1 MIKPWWRFSLCFQND
16 SSRCHFFTLY
26 TILLLKAST
35 CLFLLLQPAF
45 KKKKKKSREQ
55 IVKHSREKR
64 FGKSSYFKNVLS
76 KTLIRLS
83 PYSLFSFCLK
93 IFFRVQLI
101 YNVVL
106 VSGAQQSESA
116 IHIHICTLFQILFPY
131 RPLQTI
137 ESRVPSTVPCAIQ
150 QVLVDYFIYS
160 NVYMLIPNS

>member
-116 IHIHICTLFQILFPY
+116 IHIHICTLFQILFPCRSEKDKY
-131 RPLQTI
+131 SLFSDEQGWKESQVCSQICQGWKPRLQ
-137 ESRVPSTVPCAIQ
+137 
-150 QVLVDYFIYS
+150 Y
-160 NVYMLIPNS
+160 